1 MLIEE
6 ALQLIETIFYSNTG
20 KQLNYIE
27 KEILQAAWNNQT
39 YSSVAKNSYLSAGY
53 IKDVAYRLWKQ
64 LSEILGQKV
73 TKTNLRLVLEKKNFV
88 ASNTYPPPGYF

>member
-6 ALQLIETIFYSNTG
+6 ALKLIETISYTNTG
-20 KQLNYIE
+20 KQLNSIE
-27 KEILQAAWNNQT
+27 KEILKAAWNNQT

-64 LSEILGQKV
+64 LSEILGEKV
-73 TKTNLRLVLEKKNFV
+73 NKSNLRLVLEKKTLSPV
-88 ASNTYPPPGYF
+88 IPTPPGYF